1 MKKSILI
8 ISALLL
14 ALLPQAEAQAQE
26 SSLELPLPA
35 VPSELTQPHERAA
48 FIMEHFWDALDF
60 SDTTLGTDS
69 MFVELN
75 FVNFLSLFPHA
86 TVEAGEHSM
95 GYLLER
101 AAPNPP
107 FLHLLADYAEKYLG
121 DAGSPM
127 RNEELFILFLEQYL
141 SIGSVTE
148 TERLRPESLLST
160 AKKNRQ
166 GTQAADFSYV
176 TREGDKASLYENTAA
191 MLLLV
196 FYDPACPHCSET
208 LDELDKNPLL
218 GKMIE
223 EGSLSVLAVYTE
235 GNQELWDET
244 KMSMPEKWTVGIDAS
259 EIVDKAI
266 YDLPAMPVIY
276 LLGSDKTV
284 LLKDPIPAELFDY
297 LTRAES
303 TSM

>member
-1 MKKSILI
+1 M
-8 ISALLL
+8 LLL
-14 ALLPQAEAQAQE
+14 LLPLAEVRAQE

-86 TVEAGEHSM
+86 TVEAREHSM

-101 AAPNPP
+101 AASNQP

-141 SIGSVTE
+141 SIDSVTE
-148 TERLRPESLLST
+148 TDRLRPESLLST

-176 TREGDKASLYENTAA
+176 TREGDKATLYENTAA

-208 LDELDKNPLL
+208 LEELNHNPLL

-223 EGSLSVLAVYTE
+223 EGGLSVLAVYTE
-235 GNQELWDET
+235 GNRELWNET
-244 KMSMPEKWTVGIDAS
+244 KMSMPQSWTVGIDAS

-284 LLKDPIPAELFDY
+284 LLKDPIPAELFDF
-297 LTRAES
+297 LARAES
-303 TSM
+303 TSK